1 VSGSRPKVG
10 LISLGAGLAAAGVGA
25 ALGLA
30 AERAALGRPVV
41 GRPVLPWGRGAGN
54 GSEPDAEQQAAHEVV
69 EPATG
74 PAALGSVRGRA
85 TQVVTDDGL
94 DLYVEVDESSGHPA
108 AGANL
113 TVVFCHGYALT
124 QDSWHYQRLTMRE
137 RGWRAVYWDQ
147 RGHGRSA
154 TGPEGGA
161 TIDQLGRDLAAVLD
175 DVVPT
180 GPVVL
185 IGHSMGGMTIMSLAH
200 ERPEFFRERVLGV
213 ALISTSAGGLGT
225 LDLGLRGLG
234 RVVTRVAPSAVQAL
248 TRSTPGL
255 VERGRRLGSD
265 LETVIVRRWSFD
277 SKVSEELV
285 QFSASMI
292 AATRLEVISDFLPT
306 FSQHDKREA
315 LAAMRGLEALV
326 LVGEGDMLTPTDHSE
341 EIARLLP
348 GAEHVVLQ
356 HAGHLVMLEH
366 PNVVDEHVGDLIVRS
381 WRASTRKDSALRNG
395 LGSTKENADGAR
407 RRRTPRTVTPVRP
420 RKRRGDVT

>member
-1 VSGSRPKVG
+1 MSANPPKVG
-10 LISLGAGLAAAGVGA
+10 LVSLGVGLAAAGVGA

-30 AERAALGRPVV
+30 AERAALGRPVLPHV
-41 GRPVLPWGRGAGN
+41 GGGRRTPA
-54 GSEPDAEQQAAHEVV
+54 SEVTD
-69 EPATG
+69 G
-74 PAALGSVRGRA
+74 PPPLGSIRGRA
-85 TQVVTDDGL
+85 AQVVTDDGL
-94 DLYVEVDESSGHPA
+94 DLYVEIDDAAEHPDE
-108 AGANL
+108 GANL

-124 QDSWHYQRLTMRE
+124 HDSWHYQRLAVRE

-185 IGHSMGGMTIMSLAH
+185 VGHSMGGMTVMSLAH
-200 ERPEFFRERVLGV
+200 ERPEFFRDRVLGV

-225 LDLGLRGLG
+225 VDLGLRGLG
-234 RVVTRVAPSAVQAL
+234 RMVQKVAPAAVQAL
-248 TRSTPGL
+248 TRTPGL

-277 SKVSEELV
+277 SKVPEELV
-285 QFSASMI
+285 HFSASMI
-292 AATRLEVISDFLPT
+292 ASTRLEVISEFLPE

-315 LAAMRGLEALV
+315 LAVMRDLETLV
-326 LVGEGDMLTPTDHSE
+326 LVGDGDLLTPLDHSE

-348 GAEHVVLQ
+348 GAEHVVV
-356 HAGHLVMLEH
+356 HKAGHLVMLEH
-366 PNVVDEHVGDLIVRS
+366 PGVVNEHVCDLIVRS
-381 WRASTRKDSALRNG
+381 WRNANVKDAGKKSE
-395 LGSTKENADGAR
+395 GSR
-407 RRRTPRTVTPVRP
+407 RRRASRTVTPVVPLR
-420 RKRRGDVT
+420 RRGDVA